1 MPGYYKKASALPISV
16 IQRAI
21 LEELVQ
27 RHTSQQC
34 HVKRAGIIL
43 LSSEGRSM
51 TEVTSSILRIHRG
64 TVSTWRK
71 RWLGHQEHL
80 TLIEVEADRQALSEA
95 ILSTLSDA
103 PRSGTPVTYTAQMVT
118 KIVALSCEDPNA
130 CGYPISHWTPQAL
143 REEVIAREIVKDISI
158 RSVGRFLKGGRS

>member
-51 TEVTSSILRIHRG
+51 TEVTEQLRMS
-64 TVSTWRK
+64 TVGQSL
-71 RWLGHQEHL
+71 LG
-80 TLIEVEADRQALSEA
+80 A
-95 ILSTLSDA
+95 
-103 PRSGTPVTYTAQMVT
+103 SGGLVT
-118 KIVALSCEDPNA
+118 KNTSP
-130 CGYPISHWTPQAL
+130 
-143 REEVIAREIVKDISI
+143 
-158 RSVGRFLKGGRS
+158 

>member
-16 IQRAI
+16 IQRVI

-27 RHTSQQC
+27 RHTSQQH

-51 TEVTSSILRIHRG
+51 TEVTEQLNVHRG

-80 TLIEVEADRQALSEA
+80 ALIEAEADKGALSEA
-95 ILSTLSDA
+95 ILSLLSDA
-103 PRSGTPVTYTAQMVT
+103 PRPGTPVTYTAQMVSQ
-118 KIVALSCEDPNA
+118 IVALSCEAPKA
-130 CGYPISHWTPQAL
+130 CGYPISHWTPQVL
-143 REEVIAREIVKDISI
+143 RLEVIARDIVKDISI

>member
-16 IQRAI
+16 IQRVI

-27 RHTSQQC
+27 RHTSQQH

-51 TEVTSSILRIHRG
+51 TEVTEQLNVHRG

-80 TLIEVEADRQALSEA
+80 ALIEAEADKACLIRGDFIPSVGCAPSWHACNLHG
-95 ILSTLSDA
+95 TDGLSD
-103 PRSGTPVTYTAQMVT
+103 
-118 KIVALSCEDPNA
+118 
-130 CGYPISHWTPQAL
+130 CGSL
-143 REEVIAREIVKDISI
+143 V
-158 RSVGRFLKGGRS
+158 

>member
-51 TEVTSSILRIHRG
+51 MEVTEQLRIHRG

-143 REEVIAREIVKDISI
+143 REEVIARDIVKDISI

>member
-43 LSSEGRSM
+43 LS
-51 TEVTSSILRIHRG
+51 
-64 TVSTWRK
+64 
-71 RWLGHQEHL
+71 
-80 TLIEVEADRQALSEA
+80 EA
-95 ILSTLSDA
+95 
-103 PRSGTPVTYTAQMVT
+103 
-118 KIVALSCEDPNA
+118 
-130 CGYPISHWTPQAL
+130 
-143 REEVIAREIVKDISI
+143 
-158 RSVGRFLKGGRS
+158 

>member
-51 TEVTSSILRIHRG
+51 TEVTEQLRIHRG

-103 PRSGTPVTYTAQMVT
+103 PRSGTPVTYTAQMV
-118 KIVALSCEDPNA
+118 SQD
-130 CGYPISHWTPQAL
+130 CGSL
-143 REEVIAREIVKDISI
+143 V
-158 RSVGRFLKGGRS
+158 